1 MSKINLPRD
10 STLQE
15 ILAVI
20 QEQSETQMKIAE
32 EIADGLD
39 VDLSGYSTTEEMTA
53 AIQAAVEGIGLSAY
67 STTEEMNSAI
77 ASAVSESGHITAEE
91 AQSLIDS
98 AVSTAISSAVST
110 AVDSAVSGALEE
122 ALDADDVATEEE
134 VSEVLAEVFGE

>member
-10 STLQE
+10 STFQE
-15 ILAVI
+15 ILAVM
-20 QEQSETQMKIAE
+20 QTQSETQTKIAE

-39 VDLSGYSTTEEMTA
+39 VDLSDYSTTEEMTA
-53 AIQAAVEGIGLSAY
+53 AIQAAVEGIDLSAY

-98 AVSTAISSAVST
+98 AVSTA
-110 AVDSAVSGALEE
+110 VDSAVSGALEE
-122 ALDADDVATEEE
+122 ALDAEDVATEDE

>member
-1 MSKINLPRD
+1 MSTVNLPRD

-20 QEQSETQMKIAE
+20 QAQSETQTKIAE

-39 VDLSGYSTTEEMTA
+39 VDLSDYSTTAEMNA
-53 AIQAAVEGIGLSAY
+53 AIQAAVEGVDLSAY

-77 ASAVSESGHITAEE
+77 TSAVSESGHITAEE
-91 AQSLIDS
+91 AQSLID
-98 AVSTAISSAVST
+98 TAVST
-110 AVDSAVSGALEE
+110 AVDSAVSGALKE
-122 ALDADDVATEEE
+122 ALDADDVATEDE